1 MLKVAIIIGS
11 TRPNRVGGDVAKWV
25 FDLAQ
30 KRDDAQFELIDLKDI
45 NLPLLDEPMSPAMGQ
60 YQNEHT
66 KEWGKKIEPFDA
78 FIFVTPEYNHGT
90 SAALKN
96 ALDFLYSEWNN
107 KVAGFVGYGSANG
120 ARSVEHLR
128 LICAELQMAT
138 VRSQVA
144 LNLMTDFENYT
155 KFKPASFHESKV
167 NEVIDQILMWGA
179 AFREMRRPEEVTMS
193 ESSSTQDEAS
203 ASMQ

>member
-1 MLKVAIIIGS
+1 
-11 TRPNRVGGDVAKWV
+11 
-25 FDLAQ
+25 
-30 KRDDAQFELIDLKDI
+30 
-45 NLPLLDEPMSPAMGQ
+45 MGQ